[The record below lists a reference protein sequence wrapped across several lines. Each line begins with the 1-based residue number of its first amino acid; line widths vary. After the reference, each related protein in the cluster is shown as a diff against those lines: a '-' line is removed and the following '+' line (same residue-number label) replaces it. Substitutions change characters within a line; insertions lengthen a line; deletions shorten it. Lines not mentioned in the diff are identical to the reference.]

1 MKKFETY
8 IKKYSTRDFIY
19 FWAQKS
25 IEIFDKQIKSPDV
38 NLSCCLTFPANAIVH
53 GFIHKKVEIILSAW
67 DIQEMAYL
75 SIVHANDHRQ
85 KTIQEN
91 EAATI
96 VNLYRGYE
104 NNHAGSEY
112 IKNAELADI
121 FKFIMGM
128 TCEQFKYQNPAW
140 TYQSFNR
147 NYHILVAS
155 KNIHREKI
163 IDLNE
168 ITKEVFGLNVDELLT
183 LEFIILW
190 LCAIHPDPLTAPE
203 HMYNKTNSSI
213 LNKENLERVIR
224 YYAITYEKVRES
236 SIKQQVFYG
245 KPFVITQKKKE
256 IIAVNFYLVVMTFAD
271 GLYWLIRDYYQD
283 HGLGLKF
290 INAFGE
296 MFEEYFEE
304 LVTIYLPNNSWK
316 KIPEK
321 KKKSADYLIEVEE
334 AVFIFELKSGLM
346 GIGGKQQA
354 PDISQIDKF
363 YDRNIKEAYEQ
374 LKASEEE
381 YVGEKPVIKVFLL
394 YENITNSQIIMSSLP
409 EIFLND
415 SRCYIMTIED
425 LEMLLA
431 TYKMNKD
438 RFDEIIRILINNENS
453 PTHYESVLRVL
464 NEYKAV
470 GNMHFVEERDYFE
483 KIMSKLK
490 EELEE
495 NCNK

>member
-8 IKKYSTRDFIY
+8 IKNYSTRDFIY

-25 IEIFDKQIKSPDV
+25 IEIFNKQMKSSDV
-38 NLSCCLTFPANAIVH
+38 NLSCCLMLPFNAIVH
-53 GFIHKKVEIILSAW
+53 GFIHKKVEIMLSAW

-75 SIVHANDHRQ
+75 SIAHGNDYRQ
-85 KTIQEN
+85 KTIKEN

-104 NNHAGSEY
+104 NEHAGSEY
-112 IKNAELADI
+112 IKNAELANI

-128 TCEQFKYQNPAW
+128 TYEQFKYQNPAW

-147 NYHILVAS
+147 NYHILIGS
-155 KNIHREKI
+155 ENINREKI
-163 IDLNE
+163 IDLNK
-168 ITKEVFGLNVDELLT
+168 ITQEVFGLNVDELLA

-190 LCAIHPDPLTAPE
+190 LCTIHPDPLSAPE
-203 HMYNKTNSSI
+203 QLYNKTNFSI

-224 YYAITYEKVRES
+224 YYSITYEEVRES
-236 SIKQQVFYG
+236 SIKQQVFYR
-245 KPFVITQKKKE
+245 KPFVITKKKKE
-256 IIAVNFYLVVMTFAD
+256 IIAVSLYLVLMTLAD

-296 MFEEYFEE
+296 MFEDYFEE
-304 LVTIYLPNNSWK
+304 LANIYLPKGAWE
-316 KIPEK
+316 KIPED
-321 KKKSADYLIEVEE
+321 KKKSADYLIEVDD
-334 AVFIFELKSGLM
+334 AVLIFELKSGLL
-346 GIGGKQQA
+346 GIGGKQQS

-363 YDRNIKEAYEQ
+363 YDRNIKEAYVQ
-374 LKASEEE
+374 LKTSEKE
-381 YVGEKPVIKVFLL
+381 YLGKKPVIKVFLL
-394 YENITNSQIIMSSLP
+394 YENMTNTQIIMSSLP

-431 TYKMNKD
+431 TYKMDKD

-453 PTHYESVLRVL
+453 LTHYESVLRVL
-464 NEYKAV
+464 NEYKVV
-470 GNMHFVEERDYFE
+470 GNMHFVGERDYYE
-483 KIMSKLK
+483 KIIKRLK
-490 EELEE
+490 KELEGI
-495 NCNK
+495 